1 MGKNKSNK
9 IGKKRESVK
18 EIERVEWQAC
28 TNKLILSLSPK
39 FYPLLKIKDLFGHKP
54 FRPIPSKWTISTT
67 GFSYEVVH
75 IKEVVPS
82 LVLVLQHNWT
92 PQTNILLW
100 SHYYF
105 FSCLCNFTYDMNL
118 VVVLSFSLRIPYL
131 SWSHLFYCCFI
142 IFICY
147 NSLAIV
153 FSCLTASVLPLLL
166 PHCTCL
172 P

>member
-9 IGKKRESVK
+9 TGKKRESVK

-105 FSCLCNFTYDMNL
+105 FSCLCNFTYDTNL
-118 VVVLSFSLRIPYL
+118 VVVLSFSLKDPLFVLITSL
-131 SWSHLFYCCFI
+131 LLLFYYI
-142 IFICY
+142 Y
-147 NSLAIV
+147 LLQ
-153 FSCLTASVLPLLL
+153 FSCNRFVLSNNKCVPAITLL
-166 PHCTCL
+166 
-172 P
+172 